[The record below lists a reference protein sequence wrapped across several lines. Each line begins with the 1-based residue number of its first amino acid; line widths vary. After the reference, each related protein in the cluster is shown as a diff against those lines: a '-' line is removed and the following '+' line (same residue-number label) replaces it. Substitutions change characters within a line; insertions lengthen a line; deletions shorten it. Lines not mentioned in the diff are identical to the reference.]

1 MKPIWKLYDI
11 ATRKFLSE
19 IYESFDVADEMS
31 YKLNES
37 VAGSN
42 VISVAMDMIPDKHFS
57 IYLQSRPLI
66 GEPSSWQIYT
76 DADTISEAIDKIL
89 LSMDQEDELLPYAYK
104 IVHTVSPDLIVLEMQ
119 TGEHYPHEKEG
130 EK

>member
-1 MKPIWKLYDI
+1 MKPIWKLYDV
-11 ATRKFLSE
+11 ATGNFLSE
-19 IYESFDVADEMS
+19 IYESFDVAHDMS

-37 VAGSN
+37 VAGAD
-42 VISVAMDMIPDKHFS
+42 VITVMDMIPDKRFS
-57 IYLQSRPLI
+57 IYLQARPMI
-66 GEPSSWQIYT
+66 GDPSEWHFYT
-76 DADTISEAIDKIL
+76 DADTLYDAINRIL
-89 LSMDQEDELLPYAYK
+89 FMMDQEDELLPYAYK

>member
-1 MKPIWKLYDI
+1 MKPIWKLYDV
-11 ATRKFLSE
+11 ATDNFLSE
-19 IYESFDVADEMS
+19 TYLSFDAAH
-31 YKLNES
+31 ES
-37 VAGSN
+37 VPTAD
-42 VISVAMDMIPDKHFS
+42 VICVMDMIPDKRFC
-57 IYLQSRPLI
+57 IYLQARPLV
-66 GEPSSWQIYT
+66 GDPSPWQILT

-104 IVHTVSPDLIVLEMQ
+104 IVHTVSPDMIILEMQ

>member
-1 MKPIWKLYDI
+1 MKTIWKLYDL
-11 ATRKFLSE
+11 ATSNFLSE
-19 IYESFDVADEMS
+19 IYESFDVAHDMS

-37 VAGSN
+37 VAGAN
-42 VISVAMDMIPDKHFS
+42 VITVMDMIPDKRFS
-57 IYLQSRPLI
+57 IYLQARPMV
-66 GEPSSWQIYT
+66 GDPSDCHFYT
-76 DADTISEAIDKIL
+76 DADTIYDAINKIL
-89 LSMDQEDELLPYAYK
+89 FMMDQEDELLPYAYK

>member
-1 MKPIWKLYDI
+1 MKPIWKLYDV
-11 ATRKFLSE
+11 ATSNFLSE
-19 IYESFDVADEMS
+19 TYDSFDTAHDMS

-37 VAGSN
+37 VAGAN
-42 VISVAMDMIPDKHFS
+42 VITVMYMIPEKWFS
-57 IYLQSRPLI
+57 IYLQARPLV

-119 TGEHYPHEKEG
+119 TGGHYPHEKEG

>member
-11 ATRKFLSE
+11 ATSNFLSE
-19 IYESFDVADEMS
+19 TYESFVAAVEMS
-31 YKLNES
+31 HKLNES
-37 VAGSN
+37 VAGAD
-42 VISVAMDMIPDKHFS
+42 VITVMDMIPDKRFS
-57 IYLQSRPLI
+57 IYLQGRPLV
-66 GEPSSWQIYT
+66 GEPSAWQFYT
-76 DADTISEAIDKIL
+76 DADTISEALDKIL

-130 EK
+130 EE

>member
-11 ATRKFLSE
+11 ATSKFLSE
-19 IYESFDVADEMS
+19 TYESFDVADDMS

-37 VAGSN
+37 VAGAN
-42 VISVAMDMIPDKHFS
+42 VISVMDMIPEKRFS
-57 IYLQSRPLI
+57 IYLQARPLI
-66 GEPSSWQIYT
+66 GEPSSWRIYT
-76 DADTISEAIDKIL
+76 DADTISEALDKIL
-89 LSMDQEDELLPYAYK
+89 LSMDQEDELLPCAYK
-104 IVHTVSPDLIVLEMQ
+104 IVYTVSPDMIVLEMQ

>member
-1 MKPIWKLYDI
+1 MKPIWKLYDV
-11 ATRKFLSE
+11 ATSNFLSE
-19 IYESFDVADEMS
+19 TYDSFDAAHNMS

-37 VAGSN
+37 VAGAS
-42 VISVAMDMIPDKHFS
+42 VITVMDMIPEKRFS
-57 IYLQSRPLI
+57 IYLQARPLV

-76 DADTISEAIDKIL
+76 DADTISEALDKIL

>member
-11 ATRKFLSE
+11 ATSKFLTE
-19 IYESFDVADEMS
+19 TYDYFDAAHDMMC
-31 YKLNES
+31 KLNES
-37 VAGSN
+37 VAGAD
-42 VISVAMDMIPDKHFS
+42 VISVMDMIPEKRFS
-57 IYLQSRPLI
+57 IYIQARPLI
-66 GEPSSWQIYT
+66 GEPSSWRIYT

>member
-11 ATRKFLSE
+11 ATSKFLTE
-19 IYESFDVADEMS
+19 TYDSFDTAHDMMRELNKSVSGAD
-31 YKLNES
+31 
-37 VAGSN
+37 
-42 VISVAMDMIPDKHFS
+42 VISVMDVIPEKRFS
-57 IYLQSRPLI
+57 IYIQGRPLV
-66 GEPSSWQIYT
+66 GEPTPWYIYT

-89 LSMDQEDELLPYAYK
+89 LSMDQEDELLPHAYK
-104 IVHTVSPDLIVLEMQ
+104 IVHTISPDLIVLEMQ

>member
-11 ATRKFLSE
+11 TTSKFLSE

-37 VAGSN
+37 VAGAN
-42 VISVAMDMIPDKHFS
+42 VISVMDMIPEKRFS
-57 IYLQSRPLI
+57 IYLQARPLI
-66 GEPSSWQIYT
+66 GEPSSWRIYT
-76 DADTISEAIDKIL
+76 DADTISEALDKIL
-89 LSMDQEDELLPYAYK
+89 LSMDQEDELLPCAYK

>member
-11 ATRKFLSE
+11 ATSNFLSE
-19 IYESFDVADEMS
+19 TYESFDAAHDMM

-37 VAGSN
+37 AD
-42 VISVAMDMIPDKHFS
+42 VISVMDIIPEKRFS
-57 IYLQSRPLI
+57 IYLQGRPLI
-66 GEPSSWQIYT
+66 GEPSSWRIYT
-76 DADTISEAIDKIL
+76 DADTISEALDKIL
-89 LSMDQEDELLPYAYK
+89 LSMDQEDELLPCAYK
-104 IVHTVSPDLIVLEMQ
+104 IVYTVSPDMIVLEMQ

>member
-11 ATRKFLSE
+11 ATSKFLSE
-19 IYESFDVADEMS
+19 IYESFDAAHDMM

-37 VAGSN
+37 VAGADVNSVMD
-42 VISVAMDMIPDKHFS
+42 VIPEKRFS

-66 GEPSSWQIYT
+66 GEPSSWRIYT
-76 DADTISEAIDKIL
+76 DADTISEALDKIL

-104 IVHTVSPDLIVLEMQ
+104 IVHTISPDLIVLEMQ

>member
-11 ATRKFLSE
+11 ATSKFLSTT
-19 IYESFDVADEMS
+19 YDDFDEADDMT
-31 YKLNES
+31 YILNEK
-37 VAGSN
+37 VAGAN
-42 VISVAMDMIPDKHFS
+42 VITVMDMIAEKRFS
-57 IYLQSRPLI
+57 IYLQARPLV

-76 DADTISEAIDKIL
+76 DADTISEALDKIL

-104 IVHTVSPDLIVLEMQ
+104 IVHTISPDLIVLEMQ

>member
-11 ATRKFLSE
+11 ATSKFLSE
-19 IYESFDVADEMS
+19 IYESFNVADEMS

-37 VAGSN
+37 VAGAN
-42 VISVAMDMIPDKHFS
+42 VISVMDMIPEKRFS
-57 IYLQSRPLI
+57 IYLQARPLI
-66 GEPSSWQIYT
+66 GEPSSWRIYT
-76 DADTISEAIDKIL
+76 DADTISEALDKIL
-89 LSMDQEDELLPYAYK
+89 LSMDQEDELLPCAYK
-104 IVHTVSPDLIVLEMQ
+104 IVHTISPDMIVLEMQ